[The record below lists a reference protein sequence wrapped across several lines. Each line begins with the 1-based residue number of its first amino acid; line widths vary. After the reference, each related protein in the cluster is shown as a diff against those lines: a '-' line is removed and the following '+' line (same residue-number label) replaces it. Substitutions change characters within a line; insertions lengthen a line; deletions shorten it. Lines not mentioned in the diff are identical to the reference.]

1 MKENEQFDEFIASGA
16 KANAIM
22 YTVPICLMVIFLH
35 LINVQSSYIFEVIL
49 IYLIGTISHTLA
61 WGFQALNAQIDL
73 STRSK
78 SKS

>member
-1 MKENEQFDEFIASGA
+1 MKENEQFDEFIESSA

-22 YTVPICLMVIFLH
+22 YTVPICLIVIFLH
-35 LINVQSSYIFEVIL
+35 LINVQTSYILEVIL

-73 STRSK
+73 SSRNK
-78 SKS
+78 SKF